1 MTTWTMTATTPDE
14 RADLAEAMVP
24 KACEFAC
31 LVHDGDSD
39 AIAAFLA
46 GLGEDESRALPVILA
61 AMVPVDDR
69 SAAELLAWVG
79 GGPLTVLPG
88 ATCGRAVPEA
98 EPEPE
103 GHTAQELRDAAAEAM
118 RLRRAGRE
126 VPGELAALVL
136 AYRQW
141 RKQVQDVREM
151 SRRPHA
157 A

>member
-31 LVHDGDSD
+31 LVHDADSD

-61 AMVPVDDR
+61 AMVPIDDR

-88 ATCGRAVPEA
+88 GGRTVPEA

-126 VPGELAALVL
+126 VPDEVAALVL

-141 RKQVQDVREM
+141 RKHVQDVREM